1 MAGTYSPTITTFPD
15 ALLTADSLG
24 DTSYDEIV
32 SSLKANVYVCNSADI
47 QASTTSQL
55 NELIYVNEYD
65 SNGDLINHVITPDTD
80 PYQFQ
85 KSLKLEFEGEGL
97 ILDGRT
103 SLGVDL
109 LANSSTQ
116 IDFNSGQ
123 FDPSDTEEIIEAEDS
138 GSIDKLKK
146 ESIDTLLTEKALK
159 NTAKTFDYDLLN
171 RSGLV
176 DNAYTKLENGQ
187 SISLDNLFEGFV
199 DEI

>member
-1 MAGTYSPTITTFPD
+1 MAGTYSPTITTFPN

-24 DTSYDEIV
+24 ETSYDEIV
-32 SSLKANVYVCNSADI
+32 SSLKANVYVCDSADI
-47 QASTTSQL
+47 QASSTSQL

-123 FDPSDTEEIIEAEDS
+123 FDPSDTEEIIQAEDT
-138 GSIDKLKK
+138 GSIDKLKN
-146 ESIDTLLTEKALK
+146 ESLDTLLTEKALK

>member
-1 MAGTYSPTITTFPD
+1 M
-15 ALLTADSLG
+15 
-24 DTSYDEIV
+24 
-32 SSLKANVYVCNSADI
+32 
-47 QASTTSQL
+47 
-55 NELIYVNEYD
+55 
-65 SNGDLINHVITPDTD
+65 
-80 PYQFQ
+80 
-85 KSLKLEFEGEGL
+85 
-97 ILDGRT
+97 DGRT

-123 FDPSDTEEIIEAEDS
+123 FDPSDTEEIIQAEDS